1 VQTADSPVIDWPAFG
16 EARAALGANFARILG
31 YFREDGA
38 KAVAAI
44 EDAMRSAK
52 AGAMVGPAETLKTSA
67 FELGAQTLGA
77 LAEYIEFAARDCLD
91 CHQSPTPLLEQV
103 IQLRPLLERSL
114 EQLDRESNPLMNRR
128 EVPRHPNIN
137 SYVTRRAG

>member
-1 VQTADSPVIDWPAFG
+1 MQQPETPVIDWPTFG
-16 EARAALGANFARILG
+16 EARALFGANFARILG
-31 YFREDGA
+31 YFREDGT

-77 LAEYIEFAARDCLD
+77 LAEYIEFAARDCLE
-91 CHQSPTPLLEQV
+91 CHQSPSPLLEQV
-103 IQLRPLLERSL
+103 IQLRPLLDRTL

-128 EVPRHPNIN
+128 EISRFPSIN